1 MALRLDQPGRGE
13 GAEGFTFAWARPE
26 TKTSPAPQTPTGR
39 KRSLEL
45 IITLL

>member
-13 GAEGFTFAWARPE
+13 WAEGFTFTCALPQ
-26 TKTSPAPQTPTGR
+26 TQTSPAPQTPTGR